1 MQFFADNGFGS
12 FYDSVLTNKLVQS
25 IIANGGIL
33 NYQDFKSYQI
43 KLRKPIEFKKINK
56 STINSANLP
65 SSGGLILKQILKIL
79 ESFSNESKFET
90 EFNHLFI
97 ESMKLAYQDRA
108 FFLGDPDFNA
118 IDVDYLGSQEHISKK

>member
-1 MQFFADNGFGS
+1 M
-12 FYDSVLTNKLVQS
+12 LTNKLVKS
-25 IIANGGIL
+25 IKCQWGIL
-33 NYQDFKSYQI
+33 NHQDFKDYQI
-43 KLRKPIEFKKINK
+43 KLRKPIEFKINK

-108 FFLGDPDFNA
+108 FF
-118 IDVDYLGSQEHISKK
+118 